1 MAQSREG
8 KHMRKTPMPSEIYQ
22 HFKGNIYEIITIA
35 KHSETLEEQVVYRNI
50 DAPYDT
56 YVRPLNMFME
66 KVDQQKYPDVTQ
78 TYRFELMT
86 EEEEEIHPL
95 LLQFLDEDTYKG
107 KLEVLALM
115 GEVVNQQMLSSMA
128 IATDVVLE
136 SGELQERFEE
146 FKSCLHTLER
156 YECTR

>member
-1 MAQSREG
+1 
-8 KHMRKTPMPSEIYQ
+8 MRNTPTPNEIYQ

-56 YVRPLNMFME
+56 YVRPLGMFLE
-66 KVDQQKYPDVTQ
+66 EVDKKKYPDVEQ
-78 TYRFELMT
+78 AYRFELMT
-86 EEEEEIHPL
+86 ERVEEVHPL
-95 LLQFLDEDTYKG
+95 LLKFLDEDTYKG
-107 KLEVLALM
+107 KLEVLGLM

-136 SGELQERFEE
+136 SAELQERFEE
-146 FKSCLHTLER
+146 FKNCLRTLER
-156 YECTR
+156 YECDR